1 MKVKLTEREVLNPL
15 GEVQDNKL
23 DLNPL
28 PYDFDKVSL
37 VDNTKPG
44 ADIILKVLSESLG
57 NREFLCV
64 KKPAGAPATE
74 EQIKKAASSD
84 VAILALGD
92 CGSCTSWV
100 VLDAIR
106 LEEEGTPTISICSDY
121 FAPFARNLAES
132 HGLKC
137 LRILEI
143 KHPIAGLES
152 DEVEEKAL
160 KIVQN
165 LLYLLQIP

>member
-1 MKVKLTEREVLNPL
+1 MRVKLTEREVLNPV
-15 GEVQDNKL
+15 GEVQEKKIKL
-23 DLNPL
+23 IPL

-57 NREFLCV
+57 NREHLWV
-64 KKPAGAPATE
+64 QKPAGAPATKQ
-74 EQIKKAASSD
+74 QIQEAASSD
-84 VAILALGD
+84 LAILALGD

-106 LEEEGTPTISICSDY
+106 LEKCGTPTISICSDH
-121 FAPFARNLAES
+121 FAPFARELADS
-132 HGLKC
+132 HGLKS
-137 LRILEI
+137 LRILEVE
-143 KHPIAGLES
+143 HPIAGLS
-152 DEVEEKAL
+152 DEKIEEKAG
-160 KIVQN
+160 KIVGN